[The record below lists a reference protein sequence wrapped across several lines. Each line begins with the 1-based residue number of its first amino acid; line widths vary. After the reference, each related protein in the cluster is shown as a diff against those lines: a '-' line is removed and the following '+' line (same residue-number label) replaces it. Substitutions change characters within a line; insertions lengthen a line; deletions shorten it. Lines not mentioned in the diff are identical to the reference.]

1 MKFRTFE
8 NANIVREQYLKLK
21 ENSIND
27 CVELIVVDSNGN
39 AISGGSILRVS
50 EKGVFLSTGVNSRL
64 GILLDASKRVKIC
77 SN

>member
-8 NANIVREQYLKLK
+8 NANVVREQYLKLK
-21 ENSIND
+21 ENSVHN

-39 AISGGSILRVS
+39 AVSGGSILRVS
-50 EKGVFLSTGVNSRL
+50 EKGVFLFAGVNSRL
-64 GILLDASKRVKIC
+64 GILLDARKRVKIC